1 MKIKMLRTL
10 MVDGKIAMSG
20 TEVETN
26 DRDGHALIR
35 RGAAEPIG
43 EVAPKSVKDD
53 GFLDETE
60 TPAQE
65 PAPVAPA
72 APEPKSKRK

>member
-1 MKIKMLRTL
+1 MKLKMLRTL

-26 DRDGHALIR
+26 DKEGFALVR

-43 EVAPKSVKDD
+43 EVAPQSVKDD

-60 TPAQE
+60 TPAEESSE
-65 PAPVAPA
+65 P